1 MNIHEWLQTNQIKNE
16 KGEPIEFDNHPFLFR
31 IYADE
36 SQYLTVLK
44 AAQVGMSSC
53 AILKNHFDAKQNKL
67 DLIYTLPTDND
78 VRIFVGGKVNRIIAN
93 NPCMIADVAD
103 KDSIEVK
110 QIGSSVVY
118 FRGTFSEKQAIM
130 VTADRLVH
138 DELDSSNLGVV
149 ASYRARLQHSKY
161 KQIYTF
167 SHPNLPETG
176 IHNDWLAS
184 DQKHWFIK
192 CEACNEWQYLSWST
206 EVPSEMSVDIE
217 KKIFVCKKCHAKIPD
232 YVRRNGQWVGKYKDK
247 PISGYWVSL
256 LMAPWVSAEE
266 IVKKH
271 QDPQTTPWFFWTRV
285 LGLPYAD
292 AASKLL
298 RNSFF
303 QNLTG
308 EAYAPETDERVVMGV
323 DTGLRLDYV
332 LGNSKGLFFHGD
344 ASKYEELDVLME
356 RFKKMICVIDAGG
369 DLIGSRAFAEKWT
382 GRVYLCYLVGDRNQ
396 NELMTWGKGDEHG
409 SVKVDRNRIIQLCV
423 DEFRNKRIPVHGTE
437 EDWYAY
443 YLDWNNL
450 SKLKVLDPVT
460 SQVKGYKWVRN
471 GRDHRASATWMW
483 RVGMS
488 RFAGLGSIITV
499 TDEDKK
505 PSHFINP
512 DKTSDTK
519 ASEIFGKLVA
529 ESLDQNDDSY

>member
-1 MNIHEWLQTNQIKNE
+1 
-16 KGEPIEFDNHPFLFR
+16 
-31 IYADE
+31 
-36 SQYLTVLK
+36 
-44 AAQVGMSSC
+44 
-53 AILKNHFDAKQNKL
+53 
-67 DLIYTLPTDND
+67 
-78 VRIFVGGKVNRIIAN
+78 
-93 NPCMIADVAD
+93 
-103 KDSIEVK
+103 
-110 QIGSSVVY
+110 
-118 FRGTFSEKQAIM
+118 
-130 VTADRLVH
+130 
-138 DELDSSNLGVV
+138 
-149 ASYRARLQHSKY
+149 
-161 KQIYTF
+161 
-167 SHPNLPETG
+167 
-176 IHNDWLAS
+176 
-184 DQKHWFIK
+184 
-192 CEACNEWQYLSWST
+192 
-206 EVPSEMSVDIE
+206 
-217 KKIFVCKKCHAKIPD
+217 
-232 YVRRNGQWVGKYKDK
+232 
-247 PISGYWVSL
+247 
-256 LMAPWVSAEE
+256 
-266 IVKKH
+266 
-271 QDPQTTPWFFWTRV
+271 
-285 LGLPYAD
+285 
-292 AASKLL
+292 
-298 RNSFF
+298 
-303 QNLTG
+303 
-308 EAYAPETDERVVMGV
+308 MGV

-460 SQVKGYKWVRN
+460 SQVKGYKWIRN
-471 GRDHRASATWMW
+471 GRDHLASATWMW
-483 RVGMS
+483 RTGMS

-499 TDEDKK
+499 TDVDKK
-505 PSHFINP
+505 PSHFMNP